1 MADTTTVFSAR
12 WRSHRWIAARLSSPM
27 SRPLRICFVATGLS
41 IGGAETTLFRV
52 ATRLDRARFEP
63 MIVSL
68 MDDRGYAPD
77 FRAAG
82 IPVTS
87 LGFTNRLPTPARF
100 VRLIESIREFRPD
113 VMMGW
118 MYHGNL
124 AASLGRRWAAPRAG
138 LAWNIRH
145 SVYDLANERFVTRNL
160 IRLGGPLSRHVDATV
175 YVSHV
180 SMRQHIALGYA
191 AHSALVIDNGIDPPA
206 VPTAAERSALR
217 AELGIAPTDVVIG
230 HVARFH
236 PMKDHVTFLR
246 AAQFVARADANARVL
261 LIGNDV
267 DASNPVLRP
276 LLTSPD
282 LAGRVTTLGERR
294 DVFRLLGAMDIFC
307 LSSSSES
314 FPNVVLEA
322 AASGLPCVV
331 TNVGAAPDIAGASSI
346 VVQPRNPRA
355 LADGLL
361 ELCRIGAGG
370 RRDRGAAA
378 RAFVLGRYSMESV
391 VDTYSALLEDLSPRS
406 TTPGQV
412 AAPRDSTVRPDGTQ
426 RPEDTGAP
434 PDAQAA
440 AGTPTPSGDLV

>member
-1 MADTTTVFSAR
+1 
-12 WRSHRWIAARLSSPM
+12 M
-27 SRPLRICFVATGLS
+27 SRPLRIFFVTTGLS

-52 ATRLDRARFEP
+52 ATRLDGARFEP

-77 FRAAG
+77 LREAG

-100 VRLIESIREFRPD
+100 IRLIESIRGFRPD

-145 SVYDLANERFVTRNL
+145 SVYDLANEGFITRNL
-160 IRLGGPLSRHVDATV
+160 IRLGGPLSHHVDATV
-175 YVSHV
+175 YVSQV

-191 AHSALVIDNGIDPPA
+191 ANSALVIDNGIDAPA
-206 VPTAAERSALR
+206 DPTDAERSALR
-217 AELGIAPTDVVIG
+217 EELGIDPTDVVIG

-246 AAQFVARADANARVL
+246 AAQVLARADASVRVM
-261 LIGNDV
+261 LIGKDV

-276 LLTSPD
+276 LLTAPD
-282 LAGRVTTLGERR
+282 LAGRVITLGERR
-294 DVFRLLGAMDIFC
+294 DVSRLLGAMDVFC

-331 TNVGAAPDIAGASSI
+331 TDVGAAPEIAGASSL
-346 VVQPRNPRA
+346 VVPPRNHRA
-355 LADGLL
+355 LADGLS
-361 ELCRIGAGG
+361 EFCRVGSAG
-370 RRDRGAAA
+370 RRERGAAA

-391 VDTYSALLEDLSPRS
+391 VDAYSVLLEGLAGRS
-406 TTPGQV
+406 TARGQDG
-412 AAPRDSTVRPDGTQ
+412 APRDSRA
-426 RPEDTGAP
+426 GATP
-434 PDAQAA
+434 RSEVNGASAGAQAA
-440 AGTPTPSGDLV
+440 ASAPAPSGDLV